1 MTALE
6 KVVGGIDGWRELRFV
21 FVQTGSGRERFQ
33 RRLFLQLAGRC
44 AASWSKNWPK
54 YVKSEEEAQLDQTA
68 KALEVYSR
76 SLSAESPQRRQGRF
90 PVGPNVVVSE
100 GEMNSTIRSF
110 DEAPAD
116 GFLDLDT
123 GRLPNPPANLLK
135 NSPGHEPSRDL
146 LAWAER
152 EGVDLI
158 NIKIKSSDGK
168 WFYAFKPLGMKVWR
182 IEQQPLRPSPKGTP
196 RKQDNSN
203 SRALGRPACR
213 RRREDRDIRRE
224 AHRIVS
230 VHHGRR
236 HVRGVADYVAVG

>member
-1 MTALE
+1 MVEELATICQE
-6 KVVGGIDGWRELRFV
+6 RGGGE
-21 FVQTGSGRERFQ
+21 
-33 RRLFLQLAGRC
+33 
-44 AASWSKNWPK
+44 
-54 YVKSEEEAQLDQTA
+54 LDQTA

-123 GRLPNPPANLLK
+123 GRRPNPPANLAK

-152 EGVDLI
+152 EDVDLI

-182 IEQQPLRPSPKGTP
+182 IE
-196 RKQDNSN
+196 N
-203 SRALGRPACR
+203 SRFDGIETELRESKQLKLPAAW
-213 RRREDRDIRRE
+213 EGPLAQIDEKSGQYDGKLTASFLFITK
-224 AHRIVS
+224 
-230 VHHGRR
+230 RR
-236 HVRGVADYVAVG
+236 HMRRVANCVARTTQAQSAVG